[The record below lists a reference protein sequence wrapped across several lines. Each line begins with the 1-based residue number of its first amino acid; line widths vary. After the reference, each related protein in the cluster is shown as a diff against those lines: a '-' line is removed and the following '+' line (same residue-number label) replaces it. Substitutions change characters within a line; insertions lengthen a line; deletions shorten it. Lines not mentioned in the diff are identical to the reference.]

1 MTDTWSSLVWAAL
14 GELATRLAFL
24 LPGILAMI
32 TLALVGLALAWVTA
46 RLIRRIA
53 QAAAFDRRADRWGFA
68 GALGRAGVRRT
79 PSEALGVIIFWSIFI
94 LFLTVAIDA
103 LAIPGT
109 GRVTDFVFAWVP
121 RLMGAALILVVG
133 WLVANF
139 LGEGVLIAA
148 VNAHVPEARVLA
160 RAIRW
165 GVLLFTIGTAVTH
178 LGIGKEMV
186 LVAFGITFGG
196 LIFAL
201 ALAFGL
207 GGRSLARQILERYRR
222 REPHPRETLTHL

>member
-1 MTDTWSSLVWAAL
+1 V
-14 GELATRLAFL
+14 
-24 LPGILAMI
+24 
-32 TLALVGLALAWVTA
+32 
-46 RLIRRIA
+46 
-53 QAAAFDRRADRWGFA
+53 
-68 GALGRAGVRRT
+68 
-79 PSEALGVIIFWSIFI
+79 
-94 LFLTVAIDA
+94 DA

-109 GRVTDFVFAWVP
+109 GRVTDFILYSVP
-121 RLMGAALILVVG
+121 RVLGAALIMLIG
-133 WLVANF
+133 WLASNF
-139 LGEGVLIAA
+139 LAEGVLIAA
-148 VNAHVPEARVLA
+148 VNAHVPEARLLA

-165 GVLLFTIGTAVTH
+165 AVLLFAAATAITH

-207 GGRSLARQILERYRR
+207 GGRGVARQILERHIRG